1 MSNRKPTGLVLVAAI
16 AAVVAGTAAVLACG
30 PDFPLQ
36 LLDHRAG
43 TLRSTPANSFA
54 YEASH
59 LVSVNDALKAV
70 EPASGNDSSPDAPD
84 KTILTAD
91 QMKTVQVMRALNN
104 GDAAFALGD
113 GVPDAVRLYT
123 AAAVD
128 YKASNAAVPS
138 CDLDAASAASAANA
152 ASATNTAGTTNAENA
167 ASTASAGNHSASAAS
182 HAVAASAR
190 SLTKRPASCRA
201 AQKRAETDAAAA
213 AVRAQQRFQAVLDLP
228 HASGD
233 LRVVW
238 AAYMLGKMHADASTG
253 AGNDTAAERAAA
265 VQSFALARSRA
276 RDGARDPWGL
286 AVASYGEEARL
297 YLYSSETRCDDSDF
311 DNRTACADGLAPADL
326 NRAIAL
332 YAEQAARG
340 SMSGQVSLIE
350 IAGWALSSPARAT
363 RLIDDPL
370 TQRLLVAYGLAR
382 LGDVVKDDPASTTD
396 SFAMFSIDGRRG
408 YADAAR
414 GDKGVRANPV
424 LSALVVAIQKQGIER
439 PVGADRLAALAYRLG
454 RYDFAQ
460 TLIAHDDS
468 ALASWV
474 RAKLALRNG
483 DLAAAAQAYAQA
495 SKAFPPNDA
504 SLDSDRA
511 ALVKGEQGVLTLA
524 RGQYVD
530 ALDQLYAATLRKQQG
545 TDLPD
550 WSVGLDGSAIGYAED
565 AAYVAER
572 VLTTDELKTWVDVH
586 VAANTPAAS
595 ATTGPINLTHDQYY
609 DQWLAQHLR
618 TPGDMLRT
626 LLARRLVR
634 DGRIDDALPY
644 FPADND
650 PRFFDIDYR
659 NDTFIVTP
667 WRARTWA
674 AAYGAAL
681 RDAQHAWRST
691 TRAEAWFTAATL
703 ARTHGMEIMGYEQE
717 PDFATFEGTYSGGA
731 GRRSAW
737 LPAADSASGAA
748 APPLDTP
755 AQRAAADLPGPFVTD
770 GERQRYASSEAKPD
784 TRFHYRSVAAD
795 EALNAA
801 NLLPPRSQAFAAVL
815 CHGAAFVRDDDDR
828 ANAIYQR
835 YVKDGA
841 VVPFAAHFGR
851 DCPAPDFRAAS
862 RFPYVQA
869 WRTMRYWVHRHLYV
883 PVVVVLLG
891 IAGIGWWYRR
901 NRARG
906 AG

>member
-1 MSNRKPTGLVLVAAI
+1 MSIRKPTGLALVAAL
-16 AAVVAGTAAVLACG
+16 AAVVAGAAAVLACG

-36 LLDHRAG
+36 LLDNRAG
-43 TLRSTPANSFA
+43 TLKSTPANSFA

-59 LVSVNDALKAV
+59 LVSANDALKAV
-70 EPASGNDSSPDAPD
+70 ESLTGNDSSPDTPD
-84 KTILTAD
+84 KAILTAD
-91 QMKTVQVMRALNN
+91 QMKTVQAMRALGN
-104 GDAAFALGD
+104 GDTAFALGD

-128 YKASNAAVPS
+128 YKASNATVPS
-138 CDLDAASAASAANA
+138 CD
-152 ASATNTAGTTNAENA
+152 AGA
-167 ASTASAGNHSASAAS
+167 ASTASAGDHAAAS
-182 HAVAASAR
+182 TR
-190 SLTKRPASCRA
+190 SSTKRAVSCRA
-201 AQKRAETDAAAA
+201 AQKRAESDAAAA
-213 AVRAQQRFQAVLDLP
+213 GVRAQQRFQAVLDLP
-228 HASGD
+228 RASGD

-238 AAYMLGKMHADASTG
+238 AAYMLGKMHADASAG
-253 AGNDTAAERAAA
+253 AGNDATAERAAA
-265 VQSFALARSRA
+265 VQSFALARARA

-297 YLYSSETRCDDSDF
+297 YLYSGGIRCDDSDF
-311 DNRTACADGLAPADL
+311 DNRTACADGIAPADL
-326 NRAIAL
+326 SRAIAL

-340 SMSGQVSLIE
+340 STSGQVSLIV

-363 RLIDDPL
+363 RLVGDPLTPL

-396 SFAMFSIDGRRG
+396 FFAIRDLNGHNS

-414 GDKGVRANPV
+414 SGKDVKANPV
-424 LSALVVAIQKQGIER
+424 LTALVAAIEKQGIER

-454 RYDFAQ
+454 RYDVAQ
-460 TLIAHDDS
+460 TLTAHDDS

-504 SLDSDRA
+504 SLDSGSA

-530 ALDQLYAATLRKQQG
+530 ALDQLYAASLRKEKASG
-545 TDLPD
+545 VDDVYL
-550 WSVGLDGSAIGYAED
+550 GNDGSGVGYAED

-572 VLTTDELKTWVDVH
+572 VLTTDELKSWIDAH
-586 VAANTPAAS
+586 VPAS
-595 ATTGPINLTHDQYY
+595 AVPAPPIPASSISLVGDQYY
-609 DQWLAQHLR
+609 QWRLQHRR
-618 TPGDMLRT
+618 TMNDMLRT

-634 DGRIDDALPY
+634 DGRVDEALPY

-650 PRFFDIDYR
+650 PRFVDIDYR
-659 NDTFIVTP
+659 NDKVIVTP
-667 WRARTWA
+667 WQARTWA

-681 RDAQHAWRST
+681 HDAQHAWRST
-691 TRAEAWFTAATL
+691 TRAQAWFTAATL

-717 PDFATFEGTYSGGA
+717 PDFATFDGAFDGGA
-731 GRRSAW
+731 GRHSAW
-737 LPAADSASGAA
+737 QPAADSSPG
-748 APPLDTP
+748 
-755 AQRAAADLPGPFVTD
+755 AAADLPGPFVTD

-784 TRFHYRSVAAD
+784 TRFHYRAVAAD

-815 CHGAAFVRDDDDR
+815 CHGAAFVRYDDDR

-835 YVKDGA
+835 YVKEGA
-841 VVPFAAHFGR
+841 AVPFAAHFGR

-869 WRTMRYWVHRHLYV
+869 WRATRYWVHRYLYV
-883 PVVVVLLG
+883 PVGVVLLG
-891 IAGIGWWYRR
+891 IVGVGWWYRR
-901 NRARG
+901 NRARR

>member
-1 MSNRKPTGLVLVAAI
+1 MSIRKPTGLALAAAL
-16 AAVVAGTAAVLACG
+16 AAVVAGAAAVLACG

-36 LLDHRAG
+36 LLDDRAG

-59 LVSVNDALKAV
+59 LVSVNDALKAS
-70 EPASGNDSSPDAPD
+70 EAISGNDSPPDAPD
-84 KTILTAD
+84 KAILTAD
-91 QMKTVQVMRALNN
+91 QMKTVQAMRALGN

-113 GVPDAVRLYT
+113 GLPDAVRLYT

-128 YKASNAAVPS
+128 YKASNAAMPS
-138 CDLDAASAASAANA
+138 CSQDVASTASATGAASAANA
-152 ASATNTAGTTNAENA
+152 ASAGNSTT
-167 ASTASAGNHSASAAS
+167 TAAS

-190 SLTKRPASCRA
+190 SSAKRAATCRA
-201 AQKRAETDAAAA
+201 ALNRAEDDAAAA
-213 AVRAQQRFQAVLDLP
+213 GVRAQQRFQAVLDLP
-228 HASGD
+228 RASGD

-238 AAYMLGKMHADASTG
+238 AAYMLGKMHTDASADA
-253 AGNDTAAERAAA
+253 DTDVAAERAAA
-265 VQSFALARSRA
+265 VQSFALARARA
-276 RDGARDPWGL
+276 RGGARDPWGL

-297 YLYSSETRCDDSDF
+297 YLYSSGIRCDYTDF
-311 DNRTACADGLAPADL
+311 DNRTACADSIAPADL
-326 NRAIAL
+326 SRAIAL

-340 SMSGQVSLIE
+340 STSGQESLIG

-363 RLIDDPL
+363 RLIGDPL

-382 LGDVVKDDPASTTD
+382 LGDVVKDDPESTTD
-396 SFAMFSIDGRRG
+396 SFAMFSINGRRG
-408 YADAAR
+408 YADMAR
-414 GDKGVRANPV
+414 GEKDVKANPV
-424 LSALVVAIQKQGIER
+424 LTALVAAIEKQGVER
-439 PVGADRLAALAYRLG
+439 PAGADRLAALAYRLG
-454 RYDFAQ
+454 RYDVAQ
-460 TLIAHDDS
+460 RLTAHDDS

-483 DLAAAAQAYAQA
+483 DLVAAAQAYAQA
-495 SKAFPPNDA
+495 SKAFPPNDS
-504 SLDSDRA
+504 SLDSGSA

-530 ALDQLYAATLRKQQG
+530 ALDQLYAASLRKQQG
-545 TDLPD
+545 SDLPD
-550 WSVGLDGSAIGYAED
+550 WHVGLDGSGVGYAED

-586 VAANTPAAS
+586 VPANTPAAS
-595 ATTGPINLTHDQYY
+595 GTTGPISLTRDQYY
-609 DQWLAQHLR
+609 DQWLSRHLR

-634 DGRIDDALPY
+634 DGRVDDALPY

-650 PRFFDIDYR
+650 PRFFDVDYR
-659 NDTFIVTP
+659 NDTLIVTP
-667 WRARTWA
+667 WQARTWA

-681 RDAQHAWRST
+681 HDAQHAWRST
-691 TRAEAWFTAATL
+691 TRAQAWFTAATL

-717 PDFATFEGTYSGGA
+717 PDFATFEGSYSSGA

-737 LPAADSASGAA
+737 TPEVADAASAPA
-748 APPLDTP
+748 APPTDTP
-755 AQRAAADLPGPFVTD
+755 ARRAAADLPGPFVTA

-784 TRFHYRSVAAD
+784 LWLHYRAVAAD

-815 CHGAAFVRDDDDR
+815 CHGAAFVRTDDDR
-828 ANAIYQR
+828 VNAIYQR
-835 YVKDGA
+835 YLNEGA
-841 VVPFAAHFGR
+841 AVPFAEHFGR

-869 WRTMRYWVHRHLYV
+869 WRATRYWVHRHLYV
-883 PVVVVLLG
+883 PVVVALLG
-891 IAGIGWWYRR
+891 MVGIGWWVRR
-901 NRARG
+901 SRARG